1 VFPLLLHA
9 HHHDGRIKVN
19 LKIFSFFI
27 PMILSID
34 VGIRNLALCLLD
46 QDLIREWD
54 VDGIPPQHAD
64 GVYMSLRDH
73 LDARPWVL
81 TAKTIL
87 IEEQP
92 SFNKKMVSVMHF
104 LHAYF
109 IIKCPKAETII
120 YHASNKIPD
129 IAGPGKAQYNK
140 RKKASI
146 ERCEAFI
153 RSSQT
158 NAHWVDTFVKSKKK
172 DDLADTVMQALSFV
186 NRTEVVTKK
195 KKVTKLVARKP
206 NENQKRTKYSKCN
219 LAWIYLNKVECEVL
233 EKNKRFMKDL
243 KRYYR
248 DIEELKK
255 ALEA

>member
-1 VFPLLLHA
+1 
-9 HHHDGRIKVN
+9 
-19 LKIFSFFI
+19 
-27 PMILSID
+27 MILSID

-46 QDLIREWD
+46 EDRKNLVTEWD

-64 GVYMSLRDH
+64 GIYVSLRNH
-73 LDARPWVL
+73 LDERPWVL

-129 IAGPGKAQYNK
+129 ISGPGKAQYNK
-140 RKKASI
+140 RKKVAI
-146 ERCEAFI
+146 QRCEAFI
-153 RSSQT
+153 RSSDV

-186 NRTEVVTKK
+186 NRKEVIPASKK
-195 KKVTKLVARKP
+195 KKTTKLVARRP
-206 NENQKRTKYSKCN
+206 NENQKMTKYSKSN

-233 EKNKRFMKDL
+233 ENNKRFMKDL

-248 DIEELKK
+248 DVNELIKDLK
-255 ALEA
+255 S